1 MELRIGP
8 WGRRWRAPPPE
19 GISSP
24 APAPAPTQRQQTQ
37 LTCEQ
42 CGAVLS
48 YEPGTS
54 QLACQ
59 YCGHRNTITDQ
70 PIEIVEYDLNDALRR
85 GLDEAPVDEAQVAK
99 CASCGAQFTFERAE
113 HAGGCPFCGQ
123 PVVADTGT
131 LRQIRPSAVL
141 PFAIK
146 REDARARVSG
156 WLKGLWFAPSRLQSF
171 ARTEGRLAGMYL
183 PYWTYDSHTET
194 DYLGQRGII
203 YVEPV
208 RVVRVL
214 NGRRVVQTEMVQK
227 VRWQPVSGHVRR
239 HFDDVVVLGS
249 RTLPASITDG
259 LGPWDLHDL
268 RPYSPEYLT
277 GFQSEAY
284 QVALGEGFENAKEK
298 MRAALQGDVAADIGG
313 DLQRIERMEIR
324 HVEPT
329 FKHIL
334 LPTWLGAF
342 RYGGKVYRLCINGR
356 SGLVRGERPYSA
368 WKIAVA
374 VLVVAVLVGTFLYF
388 YGQQM

>member
-1 MELRIGP
+1 
-8 WGRRWRAPPPE
+8 
-19 GISSP
+19 
-24 APAPAPTQRQQTQ
+24 
-37 LTCEQ
+37 
-42 CGAVLS
+42 
-48 YEPGTS
+48 
-54 QLACQ
+54 
-59 YCGHRNTITDQ
+59 
-70 PIEIVEYDLNDALRR
+70 
-85 GLDEAPVDEAQVAK
+85 
-99 CASCGAQFTFERAE
+99 
-113 HAGGCPFCGQ
+113 
-123 PVVADTGT
+123 
-131 LRQIRPSAVL
+131 
-141 PFAIK
+141 
-146 REDARARVSG
+146 
-156 WLKGLWFAPSRLQSF
+156 
-171 ARTEGRLAGMYL
+171 MYL